1 MHKAKGV
8 WGLNTKIRTDLATEI
23 HESNK
28 EDNGING
35 VVVKTEKQQNCIISE
50 ICINSD
56 EGARVMGKPV
66 GKYISIETSQC
77 VNMEESETE
86 KVIEILCKQLKRMN
100 RLMCNGDFPSPI
112 MVAGIG
118 NRNITS
124 DSVGPRTVEQL
135 NITSHIKKYFP
146 DESNEMGS
154 LCAIIPGVM
163 AQTGME
169 TGDIIKGI
177 CNNAKPQLVIVID
190 ALASRSMDRINATFQ
205 LSGTGISP
213 GSGLGNERKRIDEEF
228 LGVPV
233 MSIGVPT
240 VVEARTIVLESIEQL
255 MDKSGEGEV
264 NRIFSKLDLGDV
276 SDKYVTTKN
285 IDEEVVCISRIISEA
300 INRVYV
306 EKK

>member
-1 MHKAKGV
+1 M
-8 WGLNTKIRTDLATEI
+8 NTGIRTDLATEI

-28 EDNGING
+28 EDNRING
-35 VVVKTEKQQNCIISE
+35 VIVKTERKQNCIISE
-50 ICINSD
+50 ICINSE
-56 EGARVMGKPV
+56 EGAHVMGKPI

-77 VNMEESETE
+77 INMEESEIE
-86 KVIEILCKQLKRMN
+86 KVIEVLCEQLKKMN
-100 RLMCNGDFPSPI
+100 RIMCGSDCPSPV

-124 DSVGPRTVEQL
+124 DSVGPKTVEQL

-146 DESNEMGS
+146 KESDTMGS

-177 CNNAKPQLVIVID
+177 CNNANPQLVIVID

-205 LSGTGISP
+205 LSETGICP

-240 VVEARTIVLESIEQL
+240 VVEARTIVFESISQF
-255 MDKSGEGEV
+255 MDKSGDGEA

-285 IDEEVVCISRIISEA
+285 IDEEVICISRIISEA

>member
-1 MHKAKGV
+1 MV
-8 WGLNTKIRTDLATEI
+8 LNTKIRTDLATEI
-23 HESNK
+23 HESNS
-28 EDNGING
+28 EDSGING
-35 VVVKTEKQQNCIISE
+35 VDVKTEDKEYCTISE
-50 ICINSD
+50 ISINSD
-56 EGARVMGKPV
+56 EGASIMGKPV

-77 VNMEESETE
+77 VNMDERE
-86 KVIEILCKQLKRMN
+86 IERIINVLCEQLKKMN
-100 RLMCNGDFPSPI
+100 RLMCGIDYPSPI

-146 DESNEMGS
+146 DESGEIGS

-169 TGDIIKGI
+169 TGDIIRGI
-177 CNNAKPQLVIVID
+177 CSKAEPRLVIVID

-205 LSGTGISP
+205 LSETGICP
-213 GSGLGNERKRIDEEF
+213 GSGLGNERKRIDKDF
-228 LGVPV
+228 LGIPV
-233 MSIGVPT
+233 MSVGVPT

-255 MDKSGEGEV
+255 LDKNGENEI
-264 NRIFSKLDLGDV
+264 NQFFSKLDLGDV

-306 EKK
+306 EKR